1 MLVFL
6 LRNRLLVQLHSYFYL
21 LQPPSNYEKRQE
33 TAMIKNGHEN
43 NAEGEQQQKQ
53 VETVDDGAIAIDN
66 GDQEPKQLLSARVSN
81 LSLLANP
88 TPLV

>member
-1 MLVFL
+1 
-6 LRNRLLVQLHSYFYL
+6 
-21 LQPPSNYEKRQE
+21 
-33 TAMIKNGHEN
+33 MIKNGHEN

-53 VETVDDGAIAIDN
+53 VETVDDIAVDN